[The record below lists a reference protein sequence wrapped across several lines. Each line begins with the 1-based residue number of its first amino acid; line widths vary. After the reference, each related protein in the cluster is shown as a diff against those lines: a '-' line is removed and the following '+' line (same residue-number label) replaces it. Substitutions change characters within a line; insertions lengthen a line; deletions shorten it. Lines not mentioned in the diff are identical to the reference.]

1 MFLLLTLNIFD
12 TFFECFTDDFEQVN
26 VSWDNSVQNLQN
38 RLVHYNLVFNT
49 FCTTIGLTS
58 RSCSRKQI
66 FWEFQQTSQANILEF
81 KVSKLRKIRCSWEL
95 SKKFQNSYF
104 IEHLWTIIFPSATF
118 LQLKCDS
125 WNILKH
131 FNCN

>member
-1 MFLLLTLNIFD
+1 MFKFNNKKHQNDVNDVGLVFLLLTLNIFD

-66 FWEFQQTSQANILEF
+66 F
-81 KVSKLRKIRCSWEL
+81 
-95 SKKFQNSYF
+95 
-104 IEHLWTIIFPSATF
+104 
-118 LQLKCDS
+118 
-125 WNILKH
+125 
-131 FNCN
+131 